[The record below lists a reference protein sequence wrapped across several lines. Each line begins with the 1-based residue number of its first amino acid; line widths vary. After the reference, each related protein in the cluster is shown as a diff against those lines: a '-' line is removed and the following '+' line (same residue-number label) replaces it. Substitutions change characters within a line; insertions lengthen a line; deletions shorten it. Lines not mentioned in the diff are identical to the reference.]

1 MEYFHFFRTLE
12 MVGHESLSKSITLF
26 KIIHNGSLK
35 IKSFATIGHSGLVNF
50 LPLPSGPAVCREL
63 CWLPSGRRLYREV
76 RPETDTDGDHQLT
89 LLPQLPHHLPGG
101 LRCSRPGG
109 EVSP

>member
-1 MEYFHFFRTLE
+1 MEYFHSFQTLE
-12 MVGHESLSKSITLF
+12 MADHESMSESITLF
-26 KIIHNGSLK
+26 KIIHNETSKNKSL
-35 IKSFATIGHSGLVNF
+35 ATEGHFGLVNF

-76 RPETDTDGDHQLT
+76 RPETDPDGDHQLP
-89 LLPQLPHHLPGG
+89 LLPQLPHHLPSG
-101 LRCSRPGG
+101 LPCSRPRR